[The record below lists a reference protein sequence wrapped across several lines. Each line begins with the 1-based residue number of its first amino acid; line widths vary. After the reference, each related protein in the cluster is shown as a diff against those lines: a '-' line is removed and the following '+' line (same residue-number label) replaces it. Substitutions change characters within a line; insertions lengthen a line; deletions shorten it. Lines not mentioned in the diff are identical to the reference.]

1 MSVTKYIKALLNPYQ
16 SYLKLRLK
24 SKRAWINKNCKSFY
38 DVFEYEKDNDFSYT
52 KLKAKLSLGCEIDLE
67 NPRTF
72 NEKLIHRR
80 LFSRDPIWPVITD
93 KIAVRDWLKEQ
104 GYLDHVHLVPAKVA
118 YSVEELMEI
127 PIDRPVVVKA
137 AWASGMNLFVSSNKE
152 LEAYKSTLENWL
164 KSPYA
169 PERLIWAPEEMQRGF
184 LVEDSIADEDGNV
197 PLDYKFHCFN
207 GRVEFLQVDIDRFKQ
222 HKRLMF
228 SREGELLDWIYGK
241 EKYSDNFDLNSRLIQ
256 QLALVAEKLSENFSY
271 IRVDLYCYKSK
282 IYFGELTQTQ
292 GAGFEKF
299 SSPELNCFYGNKW
312 IYPESNKLGDLL
324 ITGIEL

>member
-16 SYLKLRLK
+16 SYLMIRLK
-24 SKRAWINKNCKSFY
+24 IKRSWINKNCKTFY
-38 DVFEYEKDNDFSYT
+38 EVFEYEKDNDFSYT
-52 KLKAKLSLGCEIDLE
+52 KLKAKLSLGCEIDLG

-169 PERLIWAPEEMQRGF
+169 PERLIWAPDEMQRGF

-197 PLDYKFHCFN
+197 PLDYKFFCFDGKIAFMQITFYEDN
-207 GRVEFLQVDIDRFKQ
+207 QPKILC
-222 HKRLMF
+222 F
-228 SREGELLDWIYGK
+228 SASGK
-241 EKYSDNFDLNSRLIQ
+241 EEEWTYVYPKPNFNF
-256 QLALVAEKLSENFSY
+256 KLDKDKFNKMLGIVEDMSSGFSF
-271 IRVDLYCYKSK
+271 IRVDFYYYKDK
-282 IYFGELTQTQ
+282 VYFGELTQTPT
-292 GAGFEKF
+292 AGFGLFTDPNVKH
-299 SSPELNCFYGNKW
+299 SLGNIWK
-312 IYPESNKLGDLL
+312 YPGKNKSGDLL
-324 ITGIEL
+324 LES